1 MSEEAAA
8 GAAAGIAGTL
18 LGFPLDTVKARLQTG
33 ASSSALSCV
42 RGIASREGYRGFYR
56 GVASPLLSCTVLN
69 TLAFQTYAL
78 TRSLVAL
85 PPVAPPAQR
94 ETPVGSFAQRFAAGA
109 LVAPLVTFVSTPFE
123 FVKVQLQLDGG
134 GAKPVGGAGAA
145 KARRFEG
152 ASHAMRAIAK
162 QNGVAALWLGGGTN
176 LVREALFLG
185 TYFYANEGLHDA
197 LTQSGVGHAAAVPIA
212 GGVQRVPAARTRTP
226 LTLMCAWCRAERRVR
241 VGHLLSAGALA

>member
-42 RGIASREGYRGFYR
+42 RGIAQREGFRGFYR

-78 TRSLVAL
+78 TRTLVAL

-94 ETPVGSFAQRFAAGA
+94 EAPVGSFAQRFAAGA
-109 LVAPLVTFVSTPFE
+109 LIAPLVTAVSTPFE
-123 FVKVQLQLDGG
+123 FVKVQLQLDD
-134 GAKPVGGAGAA
+134 KPVGSAGAA

-152 ASHAMRAIAK
+152 AAHAMRAIAK

-212 GGVQRVPAARTRTP
+212 GGVQRVPAARKRTP
-226 LTLMCAWCRAERRVR
+226 LTLHARLVQ
-241 VGHLLSAGALA
+241 G